1 MMDIAEQS
9 RANAFGATW
18 LKLITLFNIRIE
30 CTRVKL
36 RFKKTISLCDSCE
49 A

>member
-1 MMDIAEQS
+1 MMDIEQS

-36 RFKKTISLCDSCE
+36 RFKKNNQFM
-49 A
+49 